1 MADNVA
7 GDGSS
12 GGAVGDQNPGFAGK
26 ILIFKFNYFLFV
38 NGLRN

>member
-12 GGAVGDQNPGFAGK
+12 GGAVGDQNPGSAGN
-26 ILIFKFNYFLFV
+26 FKKSNFQIQL
-38 NGLRN
+38 LR

>member
-12 GGAVGDQNPGFAGK
+12 GVAVGDQNPGSAGK
-26 ILIFKFNYFLFV
+26 FQNCQIQL
-38 NGLRN
+38 LRLRVQEI